1 MRQTSPVTQEGV
13 PGAPRSSLSRSSGG
27 SLPSWGGGGFLGNAR
42 SVPELFPKPPSV
54 GLSVCTGAAQPGAL
68 GAKSAASLVPGVG
81 LPCPARGEM
90 ELEPRLPEQ
99 LAQTLGFSSGKFQT
113 CPSRRAPFLIS

>member
-1 MRQTSPVTQEGV
+1 MRQASPVTQEGV
-13 PGAPRSSLSRSSGG
+13 PGASRSSLSRSSGG
-27 SLPSWGGGGFLGNAR
+27 SLPSGGGGVLRNAR
-42 SVPELFPKPPSV
+42 SVPEL
-54 GLSVCTGAAQPGAL
+54 AQPGAL

-113 CPSRRAPFLIS
+113 CPSGRAPFLIS